1 MRNYAVITA
10 NYWTGETGQRIQE
23 KGGIEAACLG
33 AYLISNRHSNAIGI
47 YYLPIPLICYEL
59 RALPEDKA
67 RQALQVLAQEQFSAY
82 DEARSMV
89 YVRNMARF
97 QLGES
102 LSRKDKRVRYVV
114 TELEQAVQSGA
125 VLFAHDF
132 FNRFQGDYQMELT
145 PALSRAFS
153 AITPIADVA
162 TMAPAMLDRAPRRT
176 AERRRES
183 KDAATEGPFHEVAIP
198 LNDGSEYRI
207 PVAHVEEWRRL
218 FPGIDVDQSLRDI
231 RAWNLGEP
239 KKRKTL
245 SGVTKH
251 ITGWLSREQ
260 NRAGGRNGTQPNHS
274 RGQPQRTQRN
284 VDAARQF
291 LGRASGE

>member
-1 MRNYAVITA
+1 MRNYAVITS

-23 KGGIEAACLG
+23 EGGIEAACLG

-47 YYLPIPLICYEL
+47 YYLPIPLIAYEL
-59 RALPEDKA
+59 KALDEDGI
-67 RQALQVLAQEQFSAY
+67 RRALQVLAQEQFSAY

-97 QLGES
+97 QVAES
-102 LSRKDKRVRYVV
+102 LSRNDKRVRYVLK
-114 TELEQAVQSGA
+114 ELEQAVSSGA
-125 VLFAHDF
+125 ILFAHDF

-153 AITPIADVA
+153 GVAPIADVA
-162 TMAPAMLDRAPRRT
+162 AMAPAMLDRAPRRT

-183 KDAATEGPFHEVAIP
+183 KGAAPEGPFHEVAVP
-198 LNDGSEYRI
+198 LNDGSEYSI
-207 PVAHVEEWRRL
+207 PMAHVEEWRKL
-218 FPGIDVDQSLRDI
+218 FPGIDVDQTLRDC
-231 RAWNLGEP
+231 RAWNLGNP
-239 KKRKTL
+239 KNRKTRD
-245 SGVTKH
+245 GINRH

-260 NRAGGRNGTQPNHS
+260 NRAGGRNGGNRTSNQPT
-274 RGQPQRTQRN
+274 QRTQRN
-284 VDAARQF
+284 VDAAREF